1 MRRALALLL
10 LALPASAHAAYDP
23 HVTMQ
28 VPAAGGPGAPAAF
41 AATIT
46 QATGEDSHRTIEA
59 RLPGTF
65 GFNAGFVRSAEPIGR
80 IRATSVFGPADG
92 ELFLTEDFRVVG
104 AIAGLGGLVRIPFE
118 GILEVLP
125 GQEIVLRFDAL
136 PDVAATSLALTMDGG
151 AHTPLALPRRCGTHV
166 VAVRLVGRSGDV
178 RRSEHPVTV
187 SGCPRALPKVTQP
200 RVARGVLRWKTS
212 GAARTEVTLRRL
224 THGAWREVGR
234 RTTARTTM
242 RLWRLRRGA
251 RHAVALVAIGADGAR
266 SLTQVVDLRVP

>member
-1 MRRALALLL
+1 MRRTLALLML

-23 HVTMQ
+23 RVTMQ
-28 VPAAGGPGAPAAF
+28 VPTAGGPGSPAAF
-41 AATIT
+41 TATVA

-80 IRATSVFGPADG
+80 IHATSVFGPADG

-104 AIAGLGGLVRIPFE
+104 AVAGLGGLVRLPFE

-125 GQEIVLRFDAL
+125 GQEIVLRFDGL

-151 AHTPLALPRRCGTHV
+151 ARTPLALPRTCGTHV
-166 VAVRLVGRSGDV
+166 IKVRLVGRSGDV

-187 SGCPRALPKVTQP
+187 DGCRAALPRVTEPRA
-200 RVARGVLRWKTS
+200 RRGVLRWRTA
-212 GAARTEVTLRRL
+212 GAARTELTLRRL
-224 THGAWREVGR
+224 VRGRWHEVGR
-234 RTTARTTM
+234 RTTTRTTL
-242 RLWRLRRGA
+242 RVWRRA
-251 RHAVALVAIGADGAR
+251 DAVALVALAADGTR
-266 SLTQVVDLRVP
+266 SLTQVVRLRVR